1 MVNCSKRSNYTGGNM
16 RDKDLDEET
25 REYINYLHQR
35 IQFLEQEL
43 EDSEKTVLE
52 LKQEQSQAPELPSV
66 DIEGILD
73 KEPSREELEELS
85 AEDFSQF
92 EDRMLH
98 DPEEILED
106 PEKALEE
113 LQHVTRQA
121 QEHNEKVSKVNDK
134 IRENNDDWFGKD

>member
-1 MVNCSKRSNYTGGNM
+1 MK
-16 RDKDLDEET
+16 DKDLDEET
-25 REYINYLHQR
+25 REYIDYLHQR

-52 LKQEQSQAPELPSV
+52 LKQEQNQARELPSV

-85 AEDFSQF
+85 GEDFSQF

-113 LQHVTRQA
+113 LQHATRQA

-134 IRENNDDWFGKD
+134 IEENNEDWFGKD

>member
-1 MVNCSKRSNYTGGNM
+1 M
-16 RDKDLDEET
+16 RDKDLDQET
-25 REYINYLHQR
+25 REYIDYLHQR

-52 LKQEQSQAPELPSV
+52 LKQEQNQPQELPDV

-73 KEPSREELEELS
+73 KQPSREELEDLS
-85 AEDFSQF
+85 PEDFSQF

-106 PEKALEE
+106 PEKAWEE
-113 LQHVTRQA
+113 LQHATRQA

-134 IRENNDDWFGKD
+134 IRENNEDWFEED

>member
-1 MVNCSKRSNYTGGNM
+1 MK
-16 RDKDLDEET
+16 DKDLDGET
-25 REYINYLHQR
+25 REYIDYLHQR

-52 LKQEQSQAPELPSV
+52 LKQEQNQARELPRV

-134 IRENNDDWFGKD
+134 IEENNEDWFDKD

>member
-1 MVNCSKRSNYTGGNM
+1 ME
-16 RDKDLDEET
+16 DKNLDEET
-25 REYINYLHQR
+25 REYIDYLHQR

-52 LKQEQSQAPELPSV
+52 LKQEQNQALEIPSV

-134 IRENNDDWFGKD
+134 IRENNKDWFGKD

>member
-1 MVNCSKRSNYTGGNM
+1 ME
-16 RDKDLDEET
+16 DKDLDQET
-25 REYINYLHQR
+25 REYIDYLHQR

-52 LKQEQSQAPELPSV
+52 LKQEQNQAPELPSV
-66 DIEGILD
+66 DIEGILN
-73 KEPSREELEELS
+73 KQPSREELEELS

-134 IRENNDDWFGKD
+134 IEENNEDWFGKD

>member
-1 MVNCSKRSNYTGGNM
+1 M

-25 REYINYLHQR
+25 REYIDYLHQR

-52 LKQEQSQAPELPSV
+52 LKQEQNQAPELPSV

-121 QEHNEKVSKVNDK
+121 QEHNEKVGKVNDE
-134 IRENNDDWFGKD
+134 IEENNEEWFGKD

>member
-1 MVNCSKRSNYTGGNM
+1 M

-25 REYINYLHQR
+25 REYIDYLHQR

-43 EDSEKTVLE
+43 QDSEKTVLE
-52 LKQEQSQAPELPSV
+52 LKQEQNQAPELPSV

-73 KEPSREELEELS
+73 KEPSRGELEELS

-121 QEHNEKVSKVNDK
+121 QEHNEKVSKVNDE
-134 IRENNDDWFGKD
+134 IEENNEEWFGKD

>member
-1 MVNCSKRSNYTGGNM
+1 M

>member
-1 MVNCSKRSNYTGGNM
+1 MD
-16 RDKDLDEET
+16 DKDLDQET
-25 REYINYLHQR
+25 WKYIDYLHQR

-43 EDSEKTVLE
+43 EESEKTVLE
-52 LKQEQSQAPELPSV
+52 LKQEQNEAPELRSV
-66 DIEGILD
+66 DIKEILD

-121 QEHNEKVSKVNDK
+121 KKHNEKVSKVNDK
-134 IRENNDDWFGKD
+134 IEENNEEWFGKD

>member
-1 MVNCSKRSNYTGGNM
+1 MK
-16 RDKDLDEET
+16 DKDLDEET
-25 REYINYLHQR
+25 REYIDYLHQR

-52 LKQEQSQAPELPSV
+52 LKQEQNQAPELPGV
-66 DIEGILD
+66 NIEEILD
-73 KEPSREELEELS
+73 KQPSREELEELS

-98 DPEEILED
+98 DPEQILED

-113 LQHVTRQA
+113 LQHATRQA
-121 QEHNEKVSKVNDK
+121 QEHNEKVSKINDK
-134 IRENNDDWFGKD
+134 IEENNEDWFGKD